1 MRRLPIAIA
10 LAISTAVL
18 TFTADKLGAIPANL
32 PPLQQHPVPSTLV
45 QWQDSTNSGDYFSA
59 VKPTEVGYLV
69 WSDFPVKI
77 YVEPATSLSEPNS
90 RQGREAEPLGSRS
103 QAEPGNELGR
113 LCLLSPKLS
122 EAEPLG
128 SRSQA
133 EPGNELG
140 RLCLLSLK
148 LSEAEPLGSRSQ
160 AEPGNEL
167 GRLCLLS
174 LKLSEAEPL
183 GSRSQ
188 AEPGNELGRLC
199 LLSLKVNLVP
209 LASDASKAWVEAV
222 LQAVREWGLYLPLQ
236 VVEELESADIVV
248 VRSRPPLQASF
259 NRNTGQFDI
268 ERARA
273 AEARYELYLRSSR
286 ILSHRFTINL
296 NPNAAPASI
305 LASARHELG
314 HALGIWGHSE
324 LETDALY
331 FSQVRNPP
339 LISARDINTLK
350 RIYQQPTRLGWRLP
364 E

>member
-1 MRRLPIAIA
+1 MRRLLIAIA

-18 TFTADKLGAIPANL
+18 CLAAGKLGAIPANL

-59 VKPTEVGYLV
+59 VKPTQVGYLV
-69 WSDFPVKI
+69 WSQFPVKI
-77 YVEPATSLSEPNS
+77 YVEPAISSSEPNATKS
-90 RQGREAEPLGSRS
+90 
-103 QAEPGNELGR
+103 
-113 LCLLSPKLS
+113 S

-140 RLCLLSLK
+140 RLRL
-148 LSEAEPLGSRSQ
+148 RS
-160 AEPGNEL
+160 P
-167 GRLCLLS
+167 
-174 LKLSEAEPL
+174 
-183 GSRSQ
+183 
-188 AEPGNELGRLC
+188 
-199 LLSLKVNLVP
+199 KVNVP
-209 LASDASKAWVEAV
+209 LASDASQAWVDAV
-222 LQAVREWGLYLPLQ
+222 LQAVREWGVYLPLQ
-236 VVEELESADIVV
+236 VVDELEEGDIVV
-248 VRSRPPLQASF
+248 WRSRPPLQVSF
-259 NRNTGQFDI
+259 NRNTGQFQI
-268 ERARA
+268 SRARA
-273 AEARYELYLRSSR
+273 AEARYELYIRPSG

-296 NPNAAPASI
+296 NPNAAPQSI

-314 HALGIWGHSE
+314 HALGIWGHSQ

-339 LISARDINTLK
+339 LISPRDINTLK

>member
-18 TFTADKLGAIPANL
+18 TFTAEKLGAIPANL

-90 RQGREAEPLGSRS
+90 RQGR
-103 QAEPGNELGR
+103 
-113 LCLLSPKLS
+113 

>member
-113 LCLLSPKLS
+113 LCLLSP
-122 EAEPLG
+122 
-128 SRSQA
+128 
-133 EPGNELG
+133 
-140 RLCLLSLK
+140 
-148 LSEAEPLGSRSQ
+148 
-160 AEPGNEL
+160 
-167 GRLCLLS
+167 
-174 LKLSEAEPL
+174 KLSEAEPL